1 MLPVPMWLRVLIAP
15 LGGLS
20 LFVIEFFDSS
30 FPPLPFVA
38 DLLVV
43 RLTIHKPQFMLYYA
57 AMATLG
63 SLAGCFCLYY
73 VAKKGG
79 EAMFRRSAGGRAERI
94 RDWVLRY
101 KFLGIAVPAIL
112 PPPLPFKP
120 FILAAGVFQVPKR
133 TFALALIAGRGFRYT
148 AEGVLAIF
156 FGEQVIHYLMHH
168 TMQFILIVLAIVVA
182 YLVAWW
188 LLSRR
193 GHAHAH

>member
-1 MLPVPMWLRVLIAP
+1 VLIAP
-15 LGGLS
+15 LGGLG

-43 RLTIHKPQFMLYYA
+43 RLTVHKPEFMLYYA

-63 SLAGCFCLYY
+63 SLVGCFWLYY
-73 VAKKGG
+73 LAKKGG
-79 EAMFRRSAGGRAERI
+79 EAMFRRSAGGRAEHI

-133 TFALALIAGRGFRYT
+133 TFALALVVGRGFRYT
-148 AEGVLAIF
+148 AEGLLAIF
-156 FGEQVIHYLMHH
+156 FGEQVIRYLMHNKV
-168 TMQFILIVLAIVVA
+168 QFLLIVLAIVAVYA
-182 YLVAWW
+182 VTWW

-193 GHAHAH
+193 AHTH